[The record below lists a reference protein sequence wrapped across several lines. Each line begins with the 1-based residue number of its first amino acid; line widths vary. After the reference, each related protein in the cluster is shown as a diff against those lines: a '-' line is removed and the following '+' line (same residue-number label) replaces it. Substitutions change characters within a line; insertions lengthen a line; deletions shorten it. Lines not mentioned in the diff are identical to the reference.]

1 MYAFRLPG
9 DIQADLARLA
19 GLRRR
24 LDARGVL
31 PRRWIGRLRRDLEA
45 DAVAAST
52 SMEGVPVTGQEVR
65 RILAGDRPPSVSE
78 GDAAL
83 VAGYREAMSFVLRR
97 ADSTGFDWHRE
108 LIISIHDRVMG
119 GDFSL
124 GAGDYR
130 RNHVFVGSASRGSVY
145 APPAPELVPGL
156 VDELARWLSQ
166 ADDVPPPVRAAL
178 AHIGLAGIHPFS
190 DGNGRTARILA
201 SLAMYRGGFRLPEF
215 TSLEEWWG
223 RHLDDYYSAFECLG
237 EGWRPD
243 VDVTPFVRAHV
254 RAQVAQVE
262 SLSLRHSTEGAVWVA
277 LEDVVTEDLPGPPRM
292 TDALYDAFFG
302 RRVTNRY
309 YRGLADVSAATAA
322 SDLKRLQSAGLL
334 AAEGAGR
341 NTSYVGT
348 ARLMA
353 VVGAAAGIDL
363 PQAGAS
369 VESMGEVLIAGLAA
383 RMRAADADTYT

>member
-1 MYAFRLPG
+1 M
-9 DIQADLARLA
+9 
-19 GLRRR
+19 
-24 LDARGVL
+24 
-31 PRRWIGRLRRDLEA
+31 
-45 DAVAAST
+45 AAST
-52 SMEGVPVTGQEVR
+52 SMEGVPVSAQEVR

-97 ADSTGFDWHRE
+97 ADSTGFGWHSE

-119 GDFSL
+119 GNFSL

-130 RNHVFVGSASRGSVY
+130 RNHVFVGSASRGTVY
-145 APPAPELVPGL
+145 APPTPELVPGL
-156 VDELARWLSQ
+156 VDELARWLSR
-166 ADDVPPPVRAAL
+166 ANDWPPPVRAAV
-178 AHIGLAGIHPFS
+178 AHVRLAGIHPFS

-201 SLAMYRGGFRLPEF
+201 SLVMYRGGYRLPEF
-215 TSLEEWWG
+215 TSLEAWWG
-223 RHLDDYYSAFECLG
+223 GHLDDYHGAFECLG
-237 EGWRPD
+237 EAWRPD
-243 VDVTPFVRAHV
+243 VDVTPFVRGHV
-254 RAQVAQVE
+254 HAQVAQVE
-262 SLSLRHSTEGAVWVA
+262 SLSLRHATEGAVWSA

-322 SDLKRLQSAGLL
+322 SDLRRLLSAGLL

-341 NTSYVGT
+341 TTSYVGT
-348 ARLMA
+348 AHLMA

-369 VESMGEVLIAGLAA
+369 VESMRAALTAGLAA
-383 RMRAADADTYT
+383 RLGSGRR